1 MRRHP
6 VQAVDGSRQSLAQS
20 CQFEARVV
28 ARAFRC
34 GLNVAMNRLPE
45 LVSLVRSHLGE
56 MSPEGAG
63 PLTDAGL
70 HLIASTG
77 VTDAQQVVYEPMV
90 CLILEGAKSTTLG
103 RESYPYRAGQ
113 YLVVSEDLPVSGRVI
128 QAPYLAVGVPLD
140 PVMIAELLMEIEGA
154 VPETAPVRG
163 LAVSEMDDDL
173 IDTVIRLVRLMDRP
187 EQAPVLGPM
196 IRRELAWRLLVG
208 ERSGM
213 MRQLAASDGRS
224 AQVKRAIRWLRQNY
238 AEPMRIERLAEVA
251 GMSETSLHRH
261 FKAVTAMSPLQYQK
275 QIRLQEARHRLLS
288 QGRDVAGVGF
298 AVGYDSPSQ
307 FSREYARLF
316 GRPPGRDLER
326 LKADPALALAV

>member
-1 MRRHP
+1 M
-6 VQAVDGSRQSLAQS
+6 
-20 CQFEARVV
+20 
-28 ARAFRC
+28 
-34 GLNVAMNRLPE
+34 AMSRLPE
-45 LVSLVRSHLGE
+45 LVTLVRNQLGGV
-56 MSPEGAG
+56 SPEGVG
-63 PLTDAGL
+63 PLTGAGL
-70 HLIASTG
+70 HMIASTR
-77 VTDAQQVVYEPMV
+77 VTETQKVLYEPMV

-103 RESYPYRAGQ
+103 PETYPYRAGQ
-113 YLVVSEDLPVSGRVI
+113 YLVISEELPVSARVI

-140 PVMIAELLMEIEGA
+140 PVMIAELLMETEGA
-154 VPETAPVRG
+154 LPETAPVRG
-163 LAVSEMDDDL
+163 LAVSEMDEDL
-173 IDTVIRLVRLMDRP
+173 IDTVIRLVRLMERP
-187 EQAPVLGPM
+187 EQAAVLGPM

-208 ERSGM
+208 ERAGM

-307 FSREYARLF
+307 FSREYARMF

-326 LKADPALALAV
+326 LRADPSLAVVV

>member
-1 MRRHP
+1 
-6 VQAVDGSRQSLAQS
+6 
-20 CQFEARVV
+20 
-28 ARAFRC
+28 
-34 GLNVAMNRLPE
+34 MNRLPE
-45 LVSLVRSHLGE
+45 LVSLVRSHLKD
-56 MSPEGAG
+56 MSPEGIG
-63 PLTDAGL
+63 PLTGPGL

-90 CLILEGAKSTTLG
+90 CLILDGAKSTSLG
-103 RESYPYRAGQ
+103 SETYPYRAGQ
-113 YLVVSEDLPVSGRVI
+113 YLVVSEELPVSGKVI
-128 QAPYLAVGVPLD
+128 EAPYLAVGVPLD
-140 PVMIAELLMEIEGA
+140 PVMIAELLMETEGA
-154 VPETAPVRG
+154 VPETTPVRG
-163 LAVSEMDDDL
+163 LAVSDMDDDL

-187 EQAPVLGPM
+187 EQAAVLGPM

-208 ERSGM
+208 ERAGM

-288 QGRDVAGVGF
+288 EGRDVAGVGF
-298 AVGYDSPSQ
+298 SVGYDSPSQ

-326 LKADPALALAV
+326 LRADPALALAV